1 MVCVEGSGERR
12 PGGIAPSSGRSSCT
26 ISRGW
31 KSGADQGVVGEG
43 SESVGDDTSSAEVV
57 LIERRYAFSGQVVGD
72 SGAEDMIS
80 VSKVH
85 CELDLLLSTG
95 VYEERSICQISSC
108 EGTSYQRY
116 VHASSPIES
125 RRRSLRR
132 RERTA
137 PSVASRTTIIAA
149 AAEPPMIAPVV

>member
-1 MVCVEGSGERR
+1 M
-12 PGGIAPSSGRSSCT
+12 
-26 ISRGW
+26 
-31 KSGADQGVVGEG
+31 VGEG

-95 VYEERSICQISSC
+95 VYEEGSISVRSQAAKGQAIHDTYMQVLRSNRVDAAYV
-108 EGTSYQRY
+108 EGRGRHR
-116 VHASSPIES
+116 VLP
-125 RRRSLRR
+125 
-132 RERTA
+132 
-137 PSVASRTTIIAA
+137 
-149 AAEPPMIAPVV
+149 AE